1 MIYFLESNDKID
13 LALFF
18 EEKIDGLDLFSGE
31 CHLHDPDSLRK
42 RMKYLIQIVLVG
54 VFCAT
59 DSISFA
65 QVTGKVTDAST
76 GTALPGATVVAEGSD
91 SGVATGPDG
100 TFKLNGTPQ
109 GNIVVSFI
117 GYKTLTL
124 EAKADMGNI
133 GLKPTSLGLDAASII
148 ANVVDIAIP
157 RETPVAVSTI
167 SLAEIAQ
174 KVGNLE
180 FPEIMNRTPGVY
192 ATKQGGGYGD
202 SRISLRG
209 FDQRNTSFLINGQ
222 PINDMENGWVYWSNW
237 QGLTDVASGIQIQR
251 GLGASRLAVPS
262 VGGTVS
268 IFTKAAQMEQGGSVS
283 ETIGNDGYA
292 KTSVS
297 YNTGKNEN
305 GWASAFLFS
314 KWSGNGYVNNTQGEG
329 WTYFAAIGY
338 EPEDSKHAMNLS
350 VLGAGQWHHQRDVEV
365 SIRDY
370 DYFGEGGQVLN
381 DGIIDR
387 RWNTNGG
394 KLNGTEF
401 SMRRN
406 FYNKPLAT
414 FNWDWTITE
423 NLTLNTS
430 LYGSAG
436 RGGGTGPRGRN
447 YDVLPYQQDLYS
459 FMYEDSTTQF
469 RTDDGQVDYDAIIAD
484 NQAGATPHDG
494 SVNSNYQD
502 ALIGSNQLEIDAD
515 TSGTIYTGGGMIR
528 RASMNSHD
536 WIGAISNLEYNSGK
550 LRASIGLDLRRYKGY
565 HYRALNNL
573 MGFDAYYSVGNR
585 NSNGQIIETTIEA
598 SPFNNTSLNGPKI
611 DYYNVG
617 NVNWTGLNG
626 LIEYKADN
634 FTAVV
639 QAGVSAQT
647 YQREDYFDQPGNAIS
662 ELATRNGGYAK
673 GGANYNLN
681 ESSNVFFN
689 AGLISRQPNFDGIF
703 PGYANNINEDLE
715 NEQIQSLELGYGYV
729 GDKVTLN
736 ANVYS
741 TNWGN
746 RFISQGVGIV
756 INDSITVDG
765 SAQFSGINVQH
776 NGFELEMNYYP
787 MDGLKFIGMLS
798 LGDWRYT
805 SNFEAA
811 VFDDQN
817 NPVAGQE
824 FTLYT
829 EGSKVGDAAQ
839 TVANFGLDY
848 QINPMISIDLGA
860 RYVDNLY
867 ADYSIANSAFLS
879 EDNLGAVKLPS
890 YSLIDL
896 GMTARFDFLGA
907 DARFRINVNNLLD
920 TEYIAES
927 NSNIHA
933 EDDSVTW
940 NGVDTRNFVWFGFG
954 RTWNATLKL
963 HF

>member
-1 MIYFLESNDKID
+1 MKHFIQ
-13 LALFF
+13 LAL
-18 EEKIDGLDLFSGE
+18 
-31 CHLHDPDSLRK
+31 
-42 RMKYLIQIVLVG
+42 MG

-59 DSISFA
+59 ASISLA
-65 QVTGKVTDAST
+65 QITGKVTDAST
-76 GTALPGATVVAEGSD
+76 GGALPGATVMVEGSG

-100 TFKLNGTPQ
+100 MFKLNGAAE

-117 GYKTLTL
+117 GYETRTLA
-124 EAKADMGNI
+124 AKADMGSI
-133 GLKPTSLGLDAASII
+133 GLEPTALGLGAASII
-148 ANVVDIAIP
+148 ANVVDIAIA

-167 SLAEIAQ
+167 SPAEIAQ
-174 KVGNLE
+174 KVGNME

-222 PINDMENGWVYWSNW
+222 PVNDMENGWVYWSNW

-297 YNTGKNEN
+297 YSTGKNEN
-305 GWASAFLFS
+305 GWASSFLLS
-314 KWSGNGYVNNTQGEG
+314 KWAGDGYVNNTQGEG

-338 EPEDSKHAMNLS
+338 EPEGSKHAMNLS
-350 VLGAGQWHHQRDVEV
+350 VLGAGQWHHQRDVWV

-370 DYFGEGGQVLN
+370 DYFGEGGGELN
-381 DGIIDR
+381 DGKIDR
-387 RWNTNGG
+387 RWNSNGG
-394 KLNGTEF
+394 QYMGEEF

-414 FNWDWTITE
+414 FNWDWNITDE
-423 NLTLNTS
+423 LTLNTS

-447 YDVLPYQQDLYS
+447 YDVHPYQQDLYS
-459 FMYEDSTTQF
+459 FMYEDSVTQF
-469 RTDDGQVDYDAIIAD
+469 RTEDGEVDFDAIVAD
-484 NQAGATPHDG
+484 NQDGATPHDG
-494 SVNSNYQD
+494 SVNGNYEG
-502 ALIGSNQLEIDAD
+502 ALIGSNQWGISAD

-536 WIGAISNLEYNSGK
+536 WIGAISNLEYNSGN
-550 LRASIGLDLRRYKGY
+550 LRASVGLDLRRYKGY

-573 MGFDAYYSVGNR
+573 MGFDAYYSGGNR
-585 NSNGQIIETTIEA
+585 NNNGQIVETTIEA
-598 SPFNNTSLNGPKI
+598 SPFNNTGLNGPKI

-626 LIEYKADN
+626 LVEYKADD

-662 ELATRNGGYAK
+662 EVATRNGGYVK
-673 GGANYNLN
+673 GGANYNLS

-689 AGLISRQPNFDGIF
+689 AGLISRQPNFDGVF

-729 GDKVTLN
+729 SDNLTLN

-741 TNWGN
+741 TTWGN
-746 RFISQGVGIV
+746 RFISRGVDIV
-756 INDSITVDG
+756 VNDSTTVEG
-765 SAQFSGINVQH
+765 TAQFSGIDVQH
-776 NGFELEMNYYP
+776 SGVELELNYYP
-787 MDGLKFIGMLS
+787 MDGLKVIGMLS
-798 LGDWRYT
+798 LGNWEYT
-805 SNFEAA
+805 SNFEAE
-811 VFDDQN
+811 VFDDN
-817 NPVAGQE
+817 NVAVPGQS

-829 EGSKVGDAAQ
+829 EGAKVGDAAQ
-839 TVANFGLDY
+839 TVANLGLDY
-848 QINPMISIDLGA
+848 RVNPMISVDLGA
-860 RYVDNLY
+860 RYVDGLY
-867 ADYSIANSAFLS
+867 ADYSINSSAFLN

-890 YSLIDL
+890 YSLIDF
-896 GMTARFDFLGA
+896 GTTARFDLLGT
-907 DARFRINVNNLLD
+907 DASFRINVNNLLD

-927 NSNIHA
+927 NTNIHA
-933 EDDSVTW
+933 EDGSDTW

-954 RTWNATLKL
+954 RTWNASLKL
-963 HF
+963 NF